1 MKSMKTMKTM
11 RTMPSMITMKTI
23 PPMPSM
29 PSMPSMAARPIVFA
43 LLACALTVGQAR
55 AQEPSRADTVAP
67 DIPGVVA
74 GGTAVQFIT
83 DGFAGTEGPMALPDG
98 GFVFTET
105 RDSLITRI
113 APDGTTSTYLEDTNQ
128 SNALALDSEGRL
140 ISVQRGSPQI
150 GVLSPNRSV
159 LADAFDGQPFGRLN
173 DLTVAK
179 NGGVYFTD
187 PSTSPQAG
195 QPPPPEPAVYYM
207 RPGGRVFQLADDI
220 ARPNGILLSVDET
233 ILYVANTNGQHVIAY
248 DVQPD
253 GLVRNRRDFAR
264 LEGGR
269 QTETGIVSGAD
280 GLATD
285 AEGRL
290 YVASA
295 AGVQVFTPAGEH
307 LGTIPVSRAPQ
318 NIAFAGPD
326 KKTLY
331 IVGRGAAY
339 KVAMLAQGFMG
350 RAK

>member
-1 MKSMKTMKTM
+1 MM
-11 RTMPSMITMKTI
+11 
-23 PPMPSM
+23 
-29 PSMPSMAARPIVFA
+29 SMAARAIVFA
-43 LLACALTVGQAR
+43 LLGCALTFGQAL
-55 AQEPSRADTVAP
+55 AQEQSTADTVAP
-67 DIPGVVA
+67 DIPGVVV
-74 GGTAVQFIT
+74 GGTTVQFIT
-83 DGFAGTEGPMALPDG
+83 DGFAGTEGPIALPDG

-105 RDSLITRI
+105 RDSRITRI
-113 APDGTTSTYLEDTNQ
+113 DPDGTTSTYLEDTNQ
-128 SNALALDSEGRL
+128 SNALAFDAEGRL
-140 ISVQRGSPQI
+140 ITVQRGSPQI

-195 QPPPPEPAVYYM
+195 QPAPPEPAVYYM
-207 RPGGRVFQLADDI
+207 RPDGRVFRLADDI

-233 ILYVANTNGQHVIAY
+233 ILYVANTNGQYVLAY